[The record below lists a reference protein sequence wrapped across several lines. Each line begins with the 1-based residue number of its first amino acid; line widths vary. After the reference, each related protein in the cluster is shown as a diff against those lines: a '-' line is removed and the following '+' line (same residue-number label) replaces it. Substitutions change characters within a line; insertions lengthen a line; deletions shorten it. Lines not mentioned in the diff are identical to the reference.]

1 MQSTPRQTSVD
12 PTILDQIYGI
22 AATLHSAGTFDL
34 PALRALVR
42 HASTIEI
49 QHSAETGSG
58 VSTLLLSHL
67 SNDHTAFTIDSD
79 TGSVD
84 NVLRSSL
91 FRAEQ
96 VKWVIG
102 PTQLTMPKHEFRQT
116 FQFVLLDG
124 PHAWPFP
131 DLEYY
136 YLYPHIDVRGILVV
150 DDIQIRTIGRMVDF
164 LKVDAMWN
172 LIEVVQNTA
181 FFRRTAAPIFCPTG
195 DSWWEQKYNI

>member
-1 MQSTPRQTSVD
+1 
-12 PTILDQIYGI
+12 
-22 AATLHSAGTFDL
+22 
-34 PALRALVR
+34 
-42 HASTIEI
+42 
-49 QHSAETGSG
+49 
-58 VSTLLLSHL
+58 
-67 SNDHTAFTIDSD
+67 
-79 TGSVD
+79 
-84 NVLRSSL
+84 
-91 FRAEQ
+91 
-96 VKWVIG
+96 
-102 PTQLTMPKHEFRQT
+102 MPKHEFRQT